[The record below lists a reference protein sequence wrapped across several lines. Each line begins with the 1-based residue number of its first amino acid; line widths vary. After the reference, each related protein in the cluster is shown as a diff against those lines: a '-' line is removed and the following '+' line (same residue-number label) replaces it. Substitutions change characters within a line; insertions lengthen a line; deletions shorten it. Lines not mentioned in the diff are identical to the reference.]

1 MGVTR
6 NKTRRLLSASVAAAT
21 LVSMATLA
29 GCGSS
34 ETEQEE
40 NPTTLVVWYYEED
53 TSAMGQAWQHAI
65 ELFEE
70 QTGVTVEFE
79 QRTFDQIRQNA
90 SQILN
95 SDEAPDVMEYNKG
108 SATAG
113 LLSSQGLLTNLNDY
127 VEEYGWDEIITGSL
141 ATTGLY
147 DEQGI
152 MGSGDWYGITNYG
165 EDVMMYYNVDMFDEY
180 GIEIPTTYDELIDAM
195 DQFVA
200 AGVTPLAFEATENV
214 AQHMWWQLV
223 LMNADDDFLT
233 AYEMYDGDVDWS
245 SDALV
250 NATQTLQDWLDAGYY
265 TQNCTGVDGD
275 DMSAEFINGSY
286 PIFFSGTW
294 WYGTFETEMTD
305 TNWTAETFPGAERVP
320 GSSGNIWVIPEN
332 STRKDL
338 AAQFIDITL
347 SEEVQNLM
355 GNAGGIPI
363 AADSDAITDEQNQ
376 ALIESFNTVLD
387 NDGLGYYPDWPTS
400 TLYDEL
406 NAALQELI
414 NGTTDVDGCLEMIE
428 NYYTTGVES
437 EGYK

>member
-1 MGVTR
+1 MRTSR
-6 NKTRRLLSASVAAAT
+6 NVHRVLSTGIAAAMMI
-21 LVSMATLA
+21 SMA

-40 NPTTLVVWYYEED
+40 NPDTLVVWHYEDE
-53 TSAMGQAWQHAI
+53 TSAMGVAWARAI
-65 ELFEE
+65 EIFEE

-79 QRTFDQIRQNA
+79 QRSFDQIRQNA

-127 VEEYGWDEIITGSL
+127 VDEYGWDEVITGSL
-141 ATTGLY
+141 ATTGMY

-165 EDVMMYYNVDMFDEY
+165 EDVMMYYNEDMFAEY

-223 LMNADDDFLT
+223 LMQADDDFLN

-250 NATQTLQDWLDAGYY
+250 DATQTLKDWLDAGYY

-275 DMSAEFINGSY
+275 DMSAAFINGTY
-286 PIFFSGTW
+286 PMFYSGTW

-305 TNWTAETFPGAERVP
+305 TNWSAATFPGAEKVP

-332 STRKDL
+332 SSRKDL
-338 AAQFIDITL
+338 AAQFIEITL

-355 GNAGGIPI
+355 GNSGGIPI
-363 AADSDAITDEQNQ
+363 AANTDEITGDKEQD
-376 ALIESFNTVLD
+376 LIESFNTVLE

-406 NAALQELI
+406 NSSLQELI
-414 NGTTDVDGCLEMIE
+414 NGTTDPEGCLQMIE
-428 NYYTTGVES
+428 DYYTSGVEL

>member
-1 MGVTR
+1 MRTSR
-6 NKTRRLLSASVAAAT
+6 NVHRVLSAGIAAAMMI
-21 LVSMATLA
+21 SMA

-40 NPTTLVVWYYEED
+40 NPDTLVVWHYEDE
-53 TSAMGQAWQHAI
+53 TSAMGVAWARAI
-65 ELFEE
+65 EIFEE

-79 QRTFDQIRQNA
+79 QRSFDQIRQNA

-127 VEEYGWDEIITGSL
+127 VDEYGWDEVITGSL
-141 ATTGLY
+141 ATTGMY

-165 EDVMMYYNVDMFDEY
+165 EDVMMYYNEDMFAEY

-223 LMNADDDFLT
+223 LMQADDDFLN

-250 NATQTLQDWLDAGYY
+250 DATQTLKDWLDAGYY

-275 DMSAEFINGSY
+275 DMSAAFINGTY
-286 PIFFSGTW
+286 PMFYSGTW

-305 TNWTAETFPGAERVP
+305 TNWSAATFPGAEKVP

-332 STRKDL
+332 SSRKDL
-338 AAQFIDITL
+338 AAQFIEITL

-355 GNAGGIPI
+355 GNSGGIPI
-363 AADSDAITDEQNQ
+363 AADTDEITGDKEQD
-376 ALIESFNTVLD
+376 LIESFNTVLE

-406 NAALQELI
+406 NSSLQELI
-414 NGTTDVDGCLEMIE
+414 NGTTDPEGCLQMIE
-428 NYYTTGVES
+428 DYYTSGVEL